1 MSLEDTPLEPDNT
14 ATQHDWFAR
23 LAMLIAWLV
32 RIFEQITKLKRI
44 RHTTRFK
51 ANWRDHWQNL
61 RQLEWLRDQIL
72 GDCARRLLA
81 GETLDAE
88 SDFIPS
94 TDPPADY
101 GGLCPRT
108 PFDMN
113 RRFLAIARF
122 NADPESA
129 ILEHVRRIARRAGI
143 DLSNPLAAH
152 GSMDATLRAAAHH
165 EAGGPCEA
173 QTLLPLMVSSA
184 PCARPSNHEGQ
195 QRAPPGA
202 TGYARGPPHPLPSP
216 HVIADF
222 RSPRAPR
229 RASRPHVRSGQNQS
243 KRHRPAH
250 DKHLRT
256 RRRRRSIRHR

>member
-1 MSLEDTPLEPDNT
+1 MIAPNRSDP
-14 ATQHDWFAR
+14 
-23 LAMLIAWLV
+23 LAMFIAWLV
-32 RIFEQITKLKRI
+32 RIFDQITRMKRI

-72 GDCARRLLA
+72 A

-101 GGLCPRT
+101 GGPCPRT

-122 NADPESA
+122 NADPASA
-129 ILEHVRRIARRAGI
+129 ILEHVRRIAKRESI

-152 GSMDATLRAAAHH
+152 GSTDTALCAAAHH
-165 EAGGPCEA
+165 ELVGVAILTRATSPFALILSSTRSVRTSKDERGPA
-173 QTLLPLMVSSA
+173 
-184 PCARPSNHEGQ
+184 H
-195 QRAPPGA
+195 
-202 TGYARGPPHPLPSP
+202 ARGPPLNLSFRKIQTVDLAGITCEIASSCPQRAYLHWNWSGLLPSP
-216 HVIADF
+216 V
-222 RSPRAPR
+222 PP
-229 RASRPHVRSGQNQS
+229 
-243 KRHRPAH
+243 
-250 DKHLRT
+250 
-256 RRRRRSIRHR
+256 

>member
-1 MSLEDTPLEPDNT
+1 MSLTRAPLEHDDT
-14 ATQHDWFAR
+14 ATQHDWLAP
-23 LAMLIAWLV
+23 LAMFITWLV

-101 GGLCPRT
+101 GGPCPRT

-129 ILEHVRRIARRAGI
+129 ILEHVRRIAKCEGI
-143 DLSNPLAAH
+143 DLSASFGPSPLRLAAR
-152 GSMDATLRAAAHH
+152 ATSPGFAGGGLPPFTLAESSLAVRRRGQRAALTRATSSSRD
-165 EAGGPCEA
+165 GGG
-173 QTLLPLMVSSA
+173 
-184 PCARPSNHEGQ
+184 CAR
-195 QRAPPGA
+195 
-202 TGYARGPPHPLPSP
+202 ARGPP
-216 HVIADF
+216 F
-222 RSPRAPR
+222 RLAETETHSPR
-229 RASRPHVRSGQNQS
+229 RPH
-243 KRHRPAH
+243 
-250 DKHLRT
+250 LRE
-256 RRRRRSIRHR
+256 RARMPLSIRLHIR

>member
-1 MSLEDTPLEPDNT
+1 MSLTRAPLEHDDT
-14 ATQHDWFAR
+14 ATQHDWLAP
-23 LAMLIAWLV
+23 LAMFITWLV
-32 RIFEQITKLKRI
+32 RIFEQITKLIRI

-101 GGLCPRT
+101 GGPCPRT

-129 ILEHVRRIARRAGI
+129 ILEHVRRIAKCEGI
-143 DLSNPLAAH
+143 DLSASFGPSPLRHATKTSRA
-152 GSMDATLRAAAHH
+152 STLRVDPTA
-165 EAGGPCEA
+165 
-173 QTLLPLMVSSA
+173 
-184 PCARPSNHEGQ
+184 
-195 QRAPPGA
+195 
-202 TGYARGPPHPLPSP
+202 
-216 HVIADF
+216 
-222 RSPRAPR
+222 
-229 RASRPHVRSGQNQS
+229 
-243 KRHRPAH
+243 
-250 DKHLRT
+250 
-256 RRRRRSIRHR
+256 

>member
-1 MSLEDTPLEPDNT
+1 MIAPNWSDP
-14 ATQHDWFAR
+14 
-23 LAMLIAWLV
+23 LAMFIAWLV
-32 RIFEQITKLKRI
+32 RIFEQITKLRSV

-51 ANWRDHWQNL
+51 SNWRDHWANL
-61 RQLEWLRDQIL
+61 RQLEWMREQIL

-88 SDFIPS
+88 SNFIPT

-101 GGLCPRT
+101 GGPCPRT

-122 NADPESA
+122 NADPEAA
-129 ILEHVRRIARRAGI
+129 ILEHVRRIAKRESI
-143 DLSNPLAAH
+143 DLSNPLAAQV
-152 GSMDATLRAAAHH
+152 STDAMHCAAAHH

-202 TGYARGPPHPLPSP
+202 TGCARGPPQTPQIQHFPTRAYPRERGRLCVLDAPP
-216 HVIADF
+216 PQPYLAPVCTAT
-222 RSPRAPR
+222 RSSRRAPSGG
-229 RASRPHVRSGQNQS
+229 AS
-243 KRHRPAH
+243 
-250 DKHLRT
+250 
-256 RRRRRSIRHR
+256 